1 MTGISND
8 VIMYKDIELND
19 LPRVRQLKDKYFN
32 ATKEVCIERARYVTE
47 YLRDHAV
54 ANDAPV
60 LKYAKAVR
68 HFLRHKEALFPD
80 NNLLPGTTT
89 SKTFGAPV
97 YPELTGM
104 LIWPEL
110 DTIGNRRDN
119 PMRLSKADATALAH
133 DIFPYWMER
142 NILER
147 TRSEYKEPSRLKLF
161 EKLVFFI
168 ASKPGA
174 VSHTVPFYQKV
185 LDSGIEAIVAD
196 ARMNQDFLA
205 AKTSLSVEEMQARDF
220 YEAVGI
226 AMDGILAYTQNLASK
241 ARTLAARESDASQK
255 ENLLAMAEICD
266 KVPRKPATTFRE
278 AITVLWIGQIAVHA
292 ENINM
297 AISPGRV
304 DQLLQKYY
312 ENDIANKTLTRGEA
326 LELAGCF
333 WLKLNDNTNLV
344 PLAGEKLFGG
354 AGSVPAVTLGGI
366 STDGTDAVNDAT
378 YLFLR
383 ATELLKLRDP
393 NVNAR
398 YHYEVNSDTYLARVS
413 EVIAE
418 TKAIPAFHNDV
429 AAIETLKNQGVS
441 EVDARDYAIIGC
453 VELGCAGRSYDA
465 PSSIIL
471 NLIAPLELTLYS
483 GKRPITQDEQIG
495 PVTPR
500 PQEMASFE
508 SFWENFKTQLGFL
521 IDEAVELNNDFG
533 LIHQKTMPSPLL
545 SGLFDGPLSNGRDL
559 IFGGAKYNS
568 SGATHVGFA
577 DTVDSLNAIEQAI
590 FIDKKCTFDDLLDAL
605 DKNFIGYD
613 SLHAYLVTKTPK
625 YGTEHP
631 VARKNAQNL
640 ISYLF
645 QKYQSK
651 SNYRGGTYRPAYW
664 TMTNHAGQ
672 GQLAGALPNGR
683 KAYKILASGITP
695 VSQAAVDLAACLDAV
710 AALKSNEIPGSVAF
724 NLKYTSLTDP
734 AERERFSALVKTYFQ
749 NGGMQIQFNIM
760 NYEML
765 IKAMENEDQY
775 KDLIVRVSGY
785 SAYFKDLTPAMKQE
799 IITRTAYDI
808 ETEKAAKYPE
818 NYRELL
824 PYE

>member
-1 MTGISND
+1 MNESAAET
-8 VIMYKDIELND
+8 VMFKDLDLEN
-19 LPRVRQLKDKYFN
+19 LPRLQRLKDRYFG
-32 ATKEVCIERARYVTE
+32 TPKEVCIERAHYVTE

-54 ANDAPV
+54 RGDSPI
-60 LKYAKAVR
+60 LRYAKAVH
-68 HFLRHKEALFPD
+68 HFLKNKTPLFLD
-80 NNLLPGTTT
+80 DSLLPGTTT
-89 SKTFGAPV
+89 SKYFGAPV

-110 DTIGNRRDN
+110 DTIGTRKDN
-119 PMRLSKADATALAH
+119 PMQLSKTDAAALAH

-147 TRSEYKEPSRLKLF
+147 ARSEFKEPSRLKLF

-174 VSHTVPFYQKV
+174 VSHTVPFYEKM
-185 LDSGIEAIVAD
+185 LDSGLEGIIAEARARQD
-196 ARMNQDFLA
+196 ALG
-205 AKTSLSVEEMQARDF
+205 AKDSLNAEQKDQSDF
-220 YEAVGI
+220 YEAVQI
-226 AMDGILAYTQNLASK
+226 AMDGILLYADNLSREARRLADTEKNADQKQNL
-241 ARTLAARESDASQK
+241 LM
-255 ENLLAMAEICD
+255 MAEICQ
-266 KVPRKPATTFRE
+266 KVPRKPAATFRE
-278 AITVLWIGQIAVHA
+278 AVTVIWIGQIAVHA

-304 DQLLQKYY
+304 DQLLVRYY
-312 ENDIANKTLTRGEA
+312 ENDIATGSLTRKDA
-326 LELAGCF
+326 LDLAGCL

-366 STDGTDAVNDAT
+366 TPDGKDAVNNVT
-378 YLFLR
+378 WLFLR

-398 YHYEVNSDTYLARVS
+398 YHHQVNADAYLERVS

-429 AAIETLKNQGVS
+429 TAISTLMNQGVS
-441 EVDARDYAIIGC
+441 EAHARDYAIIGC

-471 NLIAPLELTLYS
+471 NLIAPLELALYS

-495 PVTPR
+495 PVTPH
-500 PQEMASFE
+500 PEEMSSFE
-508 SFWENFKTQLGFL
+508 SFWEHFKTQLAFL
-521 IDEAVELNNDFG
+521 INEAVELNNNFG

-545 SGLFDGPLSNGRDL
+545 SGLFDGPIDNGRDL
-559 IFGGAKYNS
+559 IFGGARYNS

-590 FIDKKCTFDDLLDAL
+590 FIDKKCTFNELLVAL
-605 DKNFIGYD
+605 DKNFAGHD
-613 SLHAYLVTKTPK
+613 ELHAYLVGKTPK
-625 YGTEHP
+625 YGTSHH

-640 ISYLF
+640 ISFLY
-645 QKYQSK
+645 QTYQSK

-664 TMTNHAGQ
+664 TMTNHAGL

-683 KAYKILASGITP
+683 KAYRILASGITP
-695 VSQAAVDLAACLDAV
+695 VSQAAADLADCLDSV

-724 NLKYTSLTDP
+724 NLKYSNLTTPED
-734 AERERFSALVKTYFQ
+734 RKSFSALVKTFFQ
-749 NGGMQIQFNIM
+749 KGGMQIQFNIM
-760 NYEML
+760 DYEML
-765 IKAMENEDQY
+765 IDAMEHADKYQ
-775 KDLIVRVSGY
+775 DLIVRVSGY
-785 SAYFKDLTPAMKQE
+785 SAYFGDLTPAMKQE
-799 IITRTAYDI
+799 IVTRTAYDI
-808 ETEKAAKYPE
+808 KNKKAAAYPSA
-818 NYRELL
+818 YKDLL